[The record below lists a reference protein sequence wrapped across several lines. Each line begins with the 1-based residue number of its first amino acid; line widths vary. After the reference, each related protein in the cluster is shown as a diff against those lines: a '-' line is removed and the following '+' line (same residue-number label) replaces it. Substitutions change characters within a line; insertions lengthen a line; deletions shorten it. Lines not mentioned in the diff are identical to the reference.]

1 MVDFKGMVSVVWRW
15 LSPKENTMP
24 DEVQDSKEVIQEVV
38 QEVAPA
44 DGAPGPTQA
53 PAQGKAQT
61 WDERYNEGVAAIRTS
76 NTNLRSVRGQVEG
89 ARKGVEETEKA
100 MTDAIAELDGARADV
115 TTATANAIA
124 DIDIQKALLDERRAA
139 LVNAG

>member
-1 MVDFKGMVSVVWRW
+1 
-15 LSPKENTMP
+15 MP

-38 QEVAPA
+38 QEVAQEVS
-44 DGAPGPTQA
+44 GAPAPTQA
-53 PAQGKAQT
+53 PAQAKAQT